1 VSNTRRTIWYGIA
14 LFAGGVLW
22 TTLWKDWGDLWKVF
36 KGGVGLVFL
45 FAALIALL
53 LGFVQWREDRENRR
67 RQEEEKRREQAQQTV
82 AGG

>member
-1 VSNTRRTIWYGIA
+1 
-14 LFAGGVLW
+14 
-22 TTLWKDWGDLWKVF
+22 LWKVI
-36 KGGVGLVFL
+36 KGGVSLFFL